1 MPWIKDVFGALVE
14 WWRPQRAD
22 FESVTKQ
29 WEALSVGLQARL
41 DAVVKKAQ
49 EDRAHLEER
58 IERLEKAEE
67 ECRERLRKEANKIA
81 KLERKIAKL
90 GGEEDIA

>member
-1 MPWIKDVFGALVE
+1 MPWIKDVFSSLIE

-29 WEALSVGLQARL
+29 WETLSLGLQARL
-41 DAVVKKAQ
+41 DAVVKKAE
-49 EDRAHLEER
+49 EDRAYLEAR

-67 ECRERLRKEANKIA
+67 ECRERLRKEANKIV
-81 KLERKIAKL
+81 KLERRIAKL